1 MPVKYNIV
9 ERGNPSNREAP
20 KKYYPSIQSSGRVTT
35 REMAEM
41 AADRSTLTTADMMAA
56 IESFLSIVPQQL
68 AKGNIVELG
77 EFGSF
82 WLKTTADGAE
92 AIGEVHADQIT
103 SILPR
108 FIPGK
113 TFRKVLK
120 TIDYARGTVA
130 QEPGPEPAY

>member
-35 REMAEM
+35 SEMAEM

-56 IESFLSIVPQQL
+56 IETFLTIIPQQL

-82 WLKTTADGAE
+82 WLRSNSDGADTVE
-92 AIGEVHADQIT
+92 EVNAAQI
-103 SILPR
+103 SSLLPR
-108 FIPGK
+108 FNPGK
-113 TFRKVLK
+113 RFRKTLR
-120 TIDYARGTVA
+120 TIDYAKGTLISDTE
-130 QEPGPEPAY
+130 QEPA

>member
-1 MPVKYNIV
+1 
-9 ERGNPSNREAP
+9 
-20 KKYYPSIQSSGRVTT
+20 
-35 REMAEM
+35 MAEM

-82 WLKTTADGAE
+82 WLKTTADGADVPE
-92 AIGEVHADQIT
+92 GVGAEQIT
-103 SILPR
+103 SLLPR

-113 TFRKVLK
+113 TFKKMLK
-120 TIDYARGTVA
+120 TIDYARGTVM
-130 QEPGPEPAY
+130 PEPEPEPVS

>member
-1 MPVKYNIV
+1 MGVTWIHKNYLEYGKMPVKYNIV
-9 ERGNPSNREAP
+9 ERANPSNREAP

-56 IESFLSIVPQQL
+56 IETFLSIVPQQL

-82 WLKTTADGAE
+82 WLKTTSDGADVPD
-92 AIGEVHADQIT
+92 EVGAD
-103 SILPR
+103 
-108 FIPGK
+108 
-113 TFRKVLK
+113 
-120 TIDYARGTVA
+120 
-130 QEPGPEPAY
+130 